1 MLNFSLAFTLFAL
14 SISAAEFKSAKDC
27 TTGLK
32 VADRKSLTGQILSV
46 EGSTCHVRL
55 DSGETKTYLFWMLH
69 PAGASAET
77 DDQLTTGNYRCY
89 AGSVIAGQLR
99 ITGPATYESNGKQ
112 GKYRIEPSRKIIFET
127 GPYSEYTAK
136 LLSGP
141 KIGLNLNGGTFFGT
155 TCSPAK

>member
-1 MLNFSLAFTLFAL
+1 MQKLTLALAL
-14 SISAAEFKSAKDC
+14 SASLYAAEFKSAKDC
-27 TTGLK
+27 VTGLK
-32 VADRKSLTGQILSV
+32 VADRKNLTGQILSADA
-46 EGSTCHVRL
+46 SSCRVRL

-89 AGSVIAGQLR
+89 ASGAIAGQLR
-99 ITGPATYESNGKQ
+99 ITGPSSYESNGKQ
-112 GKYRIEPSRKIIFET
+112 GKYRIEPSRRIIFET

-136 LLSGP
+136 LLPGP

-155 TCSPAK
+155 TCDPAK